1 MNNYNYGTK
10 LKKEIEVEEAFIYPI
25 FRKMTDALSGEV
37 VAVFKADI
45 YTITK
50 VVCGVNCYQS
60 INVFENTKET
70 LSAIYW
76 LKEAT
81 EEEYKNYLKQVK
93 DHIG

>member
-50 VVCGVNCYQS
+50 VVCGDNLYPS
-60 INVFENTKET
+60 IQTFENNTDT
-70 LSAIYW
+70 LSVIYW
-76 LKEAT
+76 HKNAT
-81 EEEYKNYLKQVK
+81 EKEYKKYLEQVK
-93 DHIG
+93 KSF